1 MKESVCWA
9 ISFQCNLI
17 LSRDW
22 RVNVQ
27 PNMLHEL
34 RVESWVQPRL
44 HGQYFFDLIQIFLIR
59 IPTFGIIITL
69 FLKKHNYFNIISTL
83 SAVYQPDPLSEE
95 RVEAENDWDGLKK
108 VNSSFDL
115 FGGFRPHLHIC
126 KIFLSYWTNLTY

>member
-22 RVNVQ
+22 RVNMQ

-34 RVESWVQPRL
+34 RVESWVQLRL

-59 IPTFGIIITL
+59 IPTFGIIITPIFEKRQL
-69 FLKKHNYFNIISTL
+69 F
-83 SAVYQPDPLSEE
+83 
-95 RVEAENDWDGLKK
+95 
-108 VNSSFDL
+108 
-115 FGGFRPHLHIC
+115 
-126 KIFLSYWTNLTY
+126 